1 MPDPKRATPEERQ
14 AMKEAFKA
22 VLRPE
27 WTSIDVG
34 EVMTSFGAAMMKA
47 VGTSEASY
55 LDFTKRVWG
64 AQHARD
70 TSGEN

>member
-1 MPDPKRATPEERQ
+1 
-14 AMKEAFKA
+14 MKEALKS
-22 VLRPE
+22 VLRPD

-47 VGTSEASY
+47 AGTSEASY
-55 LDFTKRVWG
+55 LDFARRVWA

-70 TSGEN
+70 VSAEN